1 MKSTTRKNSLLAGG
15 FKCRGATTLL
25 GMALA
30 GLLLAGSQLAT
41 ASVMIVDRGLPT
53 ANLNNAAGADRSN
66 VSWGE
71 EDLQYFDGDDF
82 TVPSGSWRIDTI
94 RMWFCGYGA
103 NNNTILTDDTF
114 LGNQSFG
121 NLSLYVGAV
130 GGPLNRVSQA
140 SFATPGSDATSNPNV
155 VATRVQYNGGVGSE
169 LELDYGNAG
178 PAGSHLTIVQLEFKN
193 LNLYFAGGSQVQFGM
208 QTDNDYTLSHASN
221 ADLSGSPQDQA
232 DDLYRQFQVG
242 INPAT
247 ATFDMTVDSNQPGIW
262 DKSSDI
268 NVQVF
273 ATRVATSKDQ
283 CMNGGWKT
291 LIRANGTTFKNQG
304 DAIQYVNTGK

>member
-1 MKSTTRKNSLLAGG
+1 
-15 FKCRGATTLL
+15 
-25 GMALA
+25 
-30 GLLLAGSQLAT
+30 
-41 ASVMIVDRGLPT
+41 MIVDRGLPT
-53 ANLNNAAGADRSN
+53 LNLNNAADASRAN
-66 VSWGE
+66 VAWGE
-71 EDLQYFDGDDF
+71 TDLSLFDGDDF

-94 RMWFCGYGA
+94 RMWFVGYGA
-103 NNNTILTDDTF
+103 DNDANLTDDTF
-114 LGNQSFG
+114 LGDQSFG

-169 LELDYGNAG
+169 LEFDYGNAG

-193 LNLYFAGGSQVQFGM
+193 LNLYFAGGDQVQFGM
-208 QTDNDYTLSHASN
+208 QTDGDYTLSHASN

-232 DDLYRQFQVG
+232 DDLYSMFKLSEG
-242 INPAT
+242 PAT
-247 ATFDMTVDSNQPGIW
+247 ATFVKTVDSNVTGW

-273 ATRVATSKDQ
+273 ATPVATSKNQ
-283 CMNGGWKT
+283 CMKGGWQA
-291 LIRANGTTFKNQG
+291 LFRANGTPFKNQG
-304 DAIQYVNTGK
+304 DCIHYVNTGK